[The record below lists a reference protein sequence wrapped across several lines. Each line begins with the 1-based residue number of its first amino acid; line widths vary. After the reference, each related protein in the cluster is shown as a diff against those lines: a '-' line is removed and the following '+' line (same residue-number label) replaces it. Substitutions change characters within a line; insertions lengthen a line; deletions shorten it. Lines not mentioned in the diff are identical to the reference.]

1 VISDLLANGP
11 NDPLA
16 LAGLVLLIWLPLCAA
31 GLTILWLL
39 AWAQERLGRRRP
51 RRPAVVLPPSD
62 VRPLAMRRYATTGR
76 RPGVVSAARVTIV
89 IAVVAAGTA
98 YLLLRN
104 AQVLLAALGRAAG

>member
-11 NDPLA
+11 SDPIA

-51 RRPAVVLPPSD
+51 RRPALVLPPAE
-62 VRPLAMRRYATTGR
+62 VRPLAMRRFATTGPR
-76 RPGVVSAARVTIV
+76 SGVLSTARVTLV
-89 IAVVAAGTA
+89 VVAVAAGTA
-98 YLLLRN
+98 LLLLRN
-104 AQVLLAALGRAAG
+104 GPQLLAVLGRAAG